1 MKPIK
6 LPLKN
11 FSGTIATNAVA
22 QDVYTAAQA
31 PQHMLLFQ
39 NVSDTDMTIEF
50 DGPAVVDKGILVK
63 AGLAYQNPPNVIFS
77 GRLSVICATAGKKFV
92 CKTC

>member
-1 MKPIK
+1 MKPVK

-11 FSGTIATNAVA
+11 CSGTITANATA

-50 DGPAVVDKGILVK
+50 DGPAVVGEGILVK
-63 AGLAYQNPPNVIFS
+63 AGLAYEPPPHVIFS

-92 CKTC
+92 CKIC